1 MAKVRLILDTRKSSK
16 SANSNLFPIALRVY
30 HIKPRLIRLP
40 YQTSKAGWNNNN
52 QVLKKSVAANKSL
65 ECNKINQ
72 ILYNKLHDAKSLI
85 NELGNGIQ
93 FMDVD
98 VLVNEIKKR
107 WQDKISPKLKSK
119 MSNGLMLSEWGKVII
134 ERKRKTNKPGSADW
148 YHYAIKDFIRFNN
161 HRDFPLDQLSVSILK
176 DFEIYKESKG
186 LKPNGINSH
195 IRALRALFNAAL
207 YEDKIDVVK
216 NPFKRYKIPSSNPTK
231 KRAIPKETF
240 LRIRNVEYP
249 EGSALWHTKNYALI
263 MFNCRGMNLIDLVKL
278 KKSNIN
284 QDRLFYGRSK
294 TGDPLSVKLT
304 AELNQ
309 ILSYYLKYDYNDGY
323 LFPAN
328 YDGSTAK
335 YEKYKTIRRRVN
347 QRLKQIARDAGIK
360 EHFTT
365 YSIRHSWATIAKHM
379 GISTAIIS
387 EGLGHSSLKTTEI
400 YLKRFDN
407 NTLDEANELIVA

>member
-16 SANSNLFPIALRVY
+16 SSNSELFPIALRVY
-30 HIKPRLIRLP
+30 HVKPRMIRLP
-40 YQTSKAGWNNNN
+40 YHTSKIGWNNKE
-52 QVLKKSVAANKSL
+52 QSLKKSPAINKAL
-65 ECNKINQ
+65 DCDNINRV
-72 ILYNKLHDAKSLI
+72 LYNKLHDARSLI
-85 NELGNGIQ
+85 HELGDGIQ
-93 FMDVD
+93 YMDVD
-98 VLVNEIKKR
+98 VLVNEIKNK
-107 WQDKISPKLKSK
+107 WQDKISPQLKSK
-119 MSNGLMLSEWGKVII
+119 MSNGLMLSDWGKVII
-134 ERKRKTNKPGSADW
+134 ERKRKLNKPGSAEW
-148 YHYAIKDFIRFNN
+148 YHYAIKDFIKFNN
-161 HRDFPLDQLSVSILK
+161 NKDLPLDQLSVSILK
-176 DFEIYKESKG
+176 DFEVYKESKG

-240 LRIRNVEYP
+240 LKIRTVDYP

-304 AELNQ
+304 YELKQ
-309 ILSYYLKYDYNDGY
+309 ILSYYLKQKYNDGF
-323 LFPAN
+323 LFPSN
-328 YDGSTAK
+328 YDGSTLHH
-335 YEKYKTIRRRVN
+335 EKYKTIRRRVN
-347 QRLKQIARDAGIK
+347 ERLKQIAYDADIK

-407 NTLDEANELIVA
+407 DTLDEANELIVT